1 MNNIELKSIKDIQEM
16 NFYIPSYQRGYRWK
30 ERQVEQLIDDI
41 DAFRQTETTPFYF
54 LQVLS
59 VAKDMKN
66 NRFNVVDG
74 QQRLTTLGLILGEIN
89 IEYARE
95 ADNALDNYFK
105 DEAKKV
111 IKDKLGE
118 VNKARREEFCA
129 KVKKCCKFLYYEVE
143 ESKELAT
150 FNELNSGKIPA
161 KDSELVKCVMLTKGI
176 DEPVNATNAR
186 AKEWDEIERMLNN
199 DSFFS
204 FITPQ
209 NTWREDDRMTVLF
222 RYAGFCQAIEQEE
235 VFPFLA
241 TIQEQLE
248 TKSRNTI
255 WKMIY
260 SAYYRLIEWYGD
272 PLMYHAFGAF
282 VHKRGKDKQ
291 IIPLTSK
298 NDKNDKNDIN
308 DIKDMKG
315 YLPKEDKDDFTNWGD
330 GLFNYLLLSN
340 MAFCW
345 KRWPYRYDFEKH
357 RQVDVWTME
366 HIFARNQKK
375 LNENE
380 LSEWLGE
387 DVSSEEFKRK
397 FKEYQDACKERN
409 GDEWLEEK
417 LGNRYP
423 KDEDNSIRN
432 LALLPR
438 DANSSLNNKLFD
450 GKRQEVCKWAN
461 EGWKRYWV
469 PPVTEAVFMKS
480 PPGLEMTLPY
490 WSEPDK
496 EVYIKSIKNDID
508 NFINALEKS
517 EKI

>member
-1 MNNIELKSIKDIQEM
+1 ME
-16 NFYIPSYQRGYRWK
+16 
-30 ERQVEQLIDDI
+30 
-41 DAFRQTETTPFYF
+41 
-54 LQVLS
+54 
-59 VAKDMKN
+59 
-66 NRFNVVDG
+66 
-74 QQRLTTLGLILGEIN
+74 LILGEIN

-95 ADNALDNYFK
+95 ADNALDKYFK
-105 DEAKKV
+105 GEAKKV
-111 IKDKLGE
+111 IKNKLGE
-118 VNKARREEFCA
+118 VNEAIRKEFCA

-143 ESKELAT
+143 ESKELTT

-176 DEPVNATNAR
+176 DEPVSATNAR

-222 RYAGFCQAIEQEE
+222 RYAGLCPIKSWQEEE

-241 TIQEQLE
+241 TIQEQLK
-248 TKSRNTI
+248 TRSRNTI
-255 WKMIY
+255 WKMID

-272 PLMYHAFGAF
+272 PLMYHAFGAV

-291 IIPLTSK
+291 IMPLTIK
-298 NDKNDKNDIN
+298 NE
-308 DIKDMKG
+308 IKDEIKEMKG

-366 HIFARNQKK
+366 HIFARNQKE
-375 LNENE
+375 LNEKE

-387 DVSSEEFKRK
+387 EVSSEEFKRK
-397 FKEYQDACKERN
+397 FKEYQDACKER
-409 GDEWLEEK
+409 K
-417 LGNRYP
+417 
-423 KDEDNSIRN
+423 
-432 LALLPR
+432 
-438 DANSSLNNKLFD
+438 
-450 GKRQEVCKWAN
+450 KR
-461 EGWKRYWV
+461 R
-469 PPVTEAVFMKS
+469 
-480 PPGLEMTLPY
+480 
-490 WSEPDK
+490 
-496 EVYIKSIKNDID
+496 
-508 NFINALEKS
+508 
-517 EKI
+517 